1 MASPGR
7 SPRCWNDI
15 VARVLTGDA
24 SAKDQFIGMAQTY
37 LGLAREQFAS
47 TSTYAGVYNSV
58 LGYANRFTTAQD
70 TSPVVNAMASSGAAH
85 VSELKRAA
93 DRLDDRLASVER
105 ELQLDRRR
113 QAVEGK

>member
-1 MASPGR
+1 MRR
-7 SPRCWNDI
+7 SSRPSLFPEPPSRAPENHEP
-15 VARVLTGDA
+15 
-24 SAKDQFIGMAQTY
+24 AQTGIPN

-47 TSTYAGVYNSV
+47 TSAYAGVYNSV
-58 LGYANRFTTAQD
+58 LGYANQFTTAQD

-85 VSELKRAA
+85 VSELKRTA
-93 DRLDDRLASVER
+93 DRLDDRLASAER